1 MDNMTAL
8 KTPPHPIPP
17 PDIALIAVLV
27 RYFGHK
33 GDFLFFF
40 ILHIQ
45 YSLGLVSIEGR
56 TPTT

>member
-1 MDNMTAL
+1 MTAL